1 MYSNSPSLQT
11 VSTQR
16 SARTFPLSCCLVCV
30 SRISDHAVFQ
40 TSVPTRPQA
49 LQGTAITPPQAAPRA
64 TGKGKPSPPP
74 RRCSSVRTLRPQ
86 VTPGPPSPRPVP
98 SPPCCPLQK
107 VIERSKLLFLIP
119 RQSVSNKITFGYF
132 LLYRKRGWVLKC
144 FYGSCRRPQS
154 CKHMTTEYLYES

>member
-1 MYSNSPSLQT
+1 MANW
-11 VSTQR
+11 STAVAFKLEVGAGGLVRQR

-98 SPPCCPLQK
+98 FPPCCLLQK
-107 VIERSKLLFLIP
+107 VIQRSKVLFSRGSSQHRDRI
-119 RQSVSNKITFGYF
+119 RISWVSWFC
-132 LLYRKRGWVLKC
+132 GWVL
-144 FYGSCRRPQS
+144 YQS
-154 CKHMTTEYLYES
+154 SHPTL